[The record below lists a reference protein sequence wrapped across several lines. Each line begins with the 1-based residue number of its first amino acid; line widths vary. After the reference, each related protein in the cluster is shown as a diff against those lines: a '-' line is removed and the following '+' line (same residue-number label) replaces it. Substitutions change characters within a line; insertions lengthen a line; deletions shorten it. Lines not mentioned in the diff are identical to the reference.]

1 MRKYNIYLFIHL
13 KFLKEFLYFF
23 TFCKIMSMLRN
34 RKKQLQQSKLGDKL
48 IFFDDFKSNIYI
60 F

>member
-1 MRKYNIYLFIHL
+1 
-13 KFLKEFLYFF
+13 
-23 TFCKIMSMLRN
+23 MLRN

-48 IFFDDFKSNIYI
+48 IFFDDFKSNIYK